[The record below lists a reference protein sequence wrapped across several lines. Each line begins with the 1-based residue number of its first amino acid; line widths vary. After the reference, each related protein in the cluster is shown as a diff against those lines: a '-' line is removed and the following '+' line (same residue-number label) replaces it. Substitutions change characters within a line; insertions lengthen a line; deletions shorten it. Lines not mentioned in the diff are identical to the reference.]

1 MEEIVESLLA
11 KTNNN
16 GFEFVQA
23 DLKNGYFI
31 VRYFINNS
39 HVRIVFS
46 FKKPDSLTS
55 VPSTSSWLPY
65 NFSRTTMDS
74 TRSQSSTIAFEYLSL
89 DGSLQNG
96 VMNPSGIRRRIVL
109 HRGTDG
115 LHLLSA
121 ARDRSGYESR
131 WVFVR

>member
-23 DLKNGYFI
+23 DLKNGFFI
-31 VRYFINNS
+31 VRYFINDS

-89 DGSLQNG
+89 DGSLQSEAL
-96 VMNPSGIRRRIVL
+96 NPSGIRGRIVVY
-109 HRGTDG
+109 RGTDG
-115 LHLLSA
+115 LHSLSA
-121 ARDRSGYESR
+121 AGNRSGDEDR
-131 WVFVR
+131 RVFVR